1 MTERAVLACPLHVPG
16 AVRMSRR
23 RASLYD
29 LGMATYD
36 TGDPSRSLAEGFVRA
51 RSDG

>member
-1 MTERAVLACPLHVPG
+1 MTERAVLACLPHVPG
-16 AVRMSRR
+16 AVPMSRR
-23 RASLYD
+23 GAALYD

-36 TGDPSRSLAEGFVRA
+36 TFDRSLAEGSGQA